1 LLARIGLTLPAQS
14 PPRITALATV
24 GQSA

>member
-24 GQSA
+24 GQ